1 MANHRAFILR
11 VWNEEDDD
19 QTQPVWR
26 YVLLD
31 AQTEARRGFT
41 SLDQL
46 FRTLYT
52 EITGD
57 PLGSQ
62 LIKYEEKTYDHVYSA
77 NSRAG

>member
-1 MANHRAFILR
+1 MTNHRAFVLR
-11 VWNEEDDD
+11 VWNEEKDD
-19 QTQPVWR
+19 QKEPAWR

-46 FRTLYT
+46 FRTLYA

-57 PLGSQ
+57 PTAGQ
-62 LIKYEEKTYDHVYSA
+62 LIKREEKRYEHV
-77 NSRAG
+77 

>member
-1 MANHRAFILR
+1 MTNHRAFVLR
-11 VWNEEDDD
+11 VWNEEKDE
-19 QTQPVWR
+19 QKQPVWR

-46 FRTLYT
+46 FHTLYT

-57 PLGSQ
+57 PTGGQ
-62 LIKYEEKTYDHVYSA
+62 LIKREEKRYEHV
-77 NSRAG
+77 